1 MTAALKPVARDL
13 LAWLQGRPAAGEGS
27 LKSWGQGRRPSL
39 TLTQVEVRAA
49 ELVDTGLVTREVRPD
64 GRSVYRARERSPE
77 PPPVEVV
84 TEPSPTPLPASVKKV
99 RKAPPVAP
107 AATPPPC
114 AECTRL
120 AEALLSRERL
130 WGRDGTDLAAME
142 ARIQEANEER
152 DEARAEADK
161 AAADLAAARAA
172 GLALRRQDAASYAHA
187 GELQERLTDALRLY
201 ESMCAEL
208 AELLGEST
216 DIPGTFLVARVRDRL
231 AGKATSPSPPAP
243 SAAYGVQLA
252 LDALSTSR
260 GTSRR
265 EVATR
270 AGISLHSAGKALA
283 ALAAEGLA
291 YESTPGLW
299 RRR

>member
-84 TEPSPTPLPASVKKV
+84 TTPEPSPTPLPASVKKV

-120 AEALLSRERL
+120 AEALLSWERL
-130 WGRDGTDLAAME
+130 WGRDGTGLAAME
-142 ARIQEANEER
+142 ERIQIAERER
-152 DEARAEADK
+152 DDARAAH
-161 AAADLAAARAA
+161 ARDLIAARARIEQ
-172 GLALRRQDAASYAHA
+172 LAAQVT
-187 GELQERLTDALRLY
+187 Q
-201 ESMCAEL
+201 
-208 AELLGEST
+208 
-216 DIPGTFLVARVRDRL
+216 
-231 AGKATSPSPPAP
+231 ATSPSPPAP